1 MREDSAWEGKSRS
14 ANQRTPIVAPRGGR
28 RGNRPGVTLR
38 RKIKRRACFCGSLR
52 HERTSTREKK
62 CWMRRTRRALLME
75 DGTCAPL
82 LPLGERVV
90 PSGGAPNGRNGN
102 YNYFLF
108 SFSPFFF
115 VCVRAHHLYCCI
127 EGSRKD
133 LPLNSRSHR
142 HRQENERSIDELSLR
157 LLNF

>member
-115 VCVRAHHLYCCI
+115 RLRACSPFLLLDRELS
-127 EGSRKD
+127 EGSSAKLARPSSSPRKCKK
-133 LPLNSRSHR
+133 H
-142 HRQENERSIDELSLR
+142 
-157 LLNF
+157 